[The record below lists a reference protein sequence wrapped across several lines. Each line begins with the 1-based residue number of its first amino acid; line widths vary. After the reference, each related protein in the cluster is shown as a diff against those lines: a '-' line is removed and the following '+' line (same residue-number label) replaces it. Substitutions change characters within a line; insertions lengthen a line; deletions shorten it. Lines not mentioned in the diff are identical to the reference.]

1 MKKVVTNVCSFF
13 SGEMA
18 APLPNPLSDSDTP
31 DFLAFSAASTS
42 TPRQERFKPKRGKQ
56 NRQDN
61 WRQFGRFEDRSQ
73 NRSQPSTPQNSSY
86 FYSSTPNWTQSP
98 SPRGWPGGFRGS
110 PGGFRGSPGGFRGQ
124 PGGFRGQRGNHFSP
138 QGHFNQRRGGRP
150 NHHQQNSSG
159 SYFHPSMIEDPWKD
173 LMPAENQLS
182 DSLQPQVG
190 DSIIAAINPAPDVPD
205 SLSNTQ
211 EMSTYSFNADS
222 TVKETSELANVSDL
236 SKGDIEANGLS
247 DSMIPLVGDSILS
260 RNTTD

>member
-1 MKKVVTNVCSFF
+1 MTMRKVTDLCSFF
-13 SGEMA
+13 LAIMA
-18 APLPNPLSDSDTP
+18 APLPNPLSDDTP
-31 DFLAFSAASTS
+31 DFLAFSASSTS

-61 WRQFGRFEDRSQ
+61 WRQFGRFEDRQ
-73 NRSQPSTPQNSSY
+73 HQSQPNTPQNSSY

-98 SPRGWPGGFRGS
+98 RGWRGSPGGFRGS

-124 PGGFRGQRGNHFSP
+124 RGNHFTP
-138 QGHFNQRRGGRP
+138 QGHFNQRRGSGRP
-150 NHHQQNSSG
+150 NHHQQNG

-173 LMPAENQLS
+173 LMPTENQLS

-205 SLSNTQ
+205 SLNNTQ

-222 TVKETSELANVSDL
+222 RVQETSELGDVSDL
-236 SKGDIEANGLS
+236 AEGDKEANGLS